1 MIILSLITLIEHCL
15 ALNKHNFNSYF
26 YNKNKQLK
34 YSFEVDKKFDFDEFN
49 KKEYKKLIDDFFS
62 KNMRRNNILCNILLL
77 TVQF

>member
-34 YSFEVDKKFDFDEFN
+34 YSFEVDTKFDFNEYN
-49 KKEYKKLIDDFFS
+49 KKI
-62 KNMRRNNILCNILLL
+62 
-77 TVQF
+77 